1 MDEISAFNISNT
13 ERENK
18 VSDIFRN
25 CEKQFDNMSNNSN
38 CENPLVKYF
47 FLLPPKQLAL
57 LSTLVGILL
66 IDNLDVNQQNSLG
79 NFIVNVGQAILVS
92 AAQSQVLQNNT
103 SQKDFIRH
111 QIQILKKKPW
121 DRRHSGTESWQNML
135 NSFAVCSILQKMT

>member
-13 ERENK
+13 ERENI

-25 CEKQFDNMSNNSN
+25 FEKQFDNMNNNSN

-47 FLLPPKQLAL
+47 FSLPPKQLAL

-92 AAQSQVLQNNT
+92 AAQSQVLQSNS
-103 SQKDFIRH
+103 SQKDYIRQ
-111 QIQILKKKPW
+111 QIQILKQQIQTLEKQL
-121 DRRHSGTESWQNML
+121 DG
-135 NSFAVCSILQKMT
+135 